1 MTTPAGREFIPLS
14 IAVLTISDTR
24 NEETDKSGGY
34 LATTLQEAGHSLAD
48 KVIVKDDL
56 YRIRAQVAQWIADEE
71 IQVVIT
77 TGGTGFSQRDVTPE
91 AVTPLLDKEIPG
103 FGELFRMLS
112 FDQIGASTIQSRALG
127 GLANKTFVFALPG
140 SANACKTGWE
150 LILRDQLNYT
160 HKPCNF
166 VELMPS
172 ITQQWAERLGK

>member
-1 MTTPAGREFIPLS
+1 MTNSAGREFIPLT

-34 LATTLQEAGHSLAD
+34 LAETIQTAGHMLAS

-56 YRIRAQVAQWIADEE
+56 HKIRAQVAQWIADDA
-71 IQVVIT
+71 IQVIIT
-77 TGGTGFSQRDVTPE
+77 TGGIGFSQRDVTPE
-91 AVTPLLDKEIPG
+91 AITPLLDKEIPG
-103 FGELFRMLS
+103 FGELFRTIS

-172 ITQQWAERLGK
+172 ITHQWEERLGK